1 MDYIK
6 RWEPLWLLL
15 LILGALNWAV
25 IAIFNTNVASE
36 IFGTG
41 TLRDVVYC
49 VVGFAGL
56 MMLPRMLEGFS
67 GMADRLHLGGHG
79 AHPRGV

>member
-1 MDYIK
+1 MEYLK
-6 RWEPLWLLL
+6 RYEPLWLLL
-15 LILGALNWAV
+15 LILGAFNWAV
-25 IAIFNTNVASE
+25 IVLFNTNVASE

-56 MMLPRMLEGFS
+56 MMLPRLMEEAGGFK
-67 GMADRLHLGGHG
+67 DRAHMRWPV
-79 AHPRGV
+79 HPRGA